1 MIGLVGSLKI
11 LATQQSE
18 DAYLRSFRDDDDDD
32 DDGGGQNSTPSRER
46 KRR

>member
-18 DAYLRSFRDDDDDD
+18 DAYLRSFKDDDDDD
-32 DDGGGQNSTPSRER
+32 GGGGQNSTPSRGR

>member
-1 MIGLVGSLKI
+1 MIRLVGSLKI

-18 DAYLRSFRDDDDDD
+18 DAYLRSFKDDDDDD
-32 DDGGGQNSTPSRER
+32 GGGGQNSTPSRGR

>member
-1 MIGLVGSLKI
+1 MVRSLKI

-18 DAYLRSFRDDDDDD
+18 DAFLWSYPATNDD
-32 DDGGGQNSTPSRER
+32 DDGGGGQTSAPSRGR

>member
-11 LATQQSE
+11 LVTQQSE
-18 DAYLRSFRDDDDDD
+18 DAYLWPYG
-32 DDGGGQNSTPSRER
+32 DDGGDDGEGGQGSTPSRGM